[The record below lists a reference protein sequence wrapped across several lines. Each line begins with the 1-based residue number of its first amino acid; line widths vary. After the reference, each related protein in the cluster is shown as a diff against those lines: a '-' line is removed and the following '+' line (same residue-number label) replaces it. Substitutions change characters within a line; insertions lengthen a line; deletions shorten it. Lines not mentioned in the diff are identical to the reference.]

1 MQVRRLSPEEHILT
15 RALYEEAFSEDS
27 QEFVDYY
34 YTEKTA
40 DNQIY
45 VLEEDGVI
53 ASMAHLNPYT
63 LAVNGNEKKAH
74 YIVAVATKEDCRRR
88 GYMAAVLKKALQ
100 DLYQAGEIFT
110 FLMPASEQIYE
121 PFDFRTVLEQER
133 PYVDSVEGW
142 MQVKEADCPALADA
156 ADRYLRQK
164 YQVYA
169 VRDAKYYHRMLREYE
184 SDGGKLLIK
193 KAEDGTV
200 KDFGIWVPE
209 PEEKKPKIM
218 IRILDVRR
226 MLMSLRLNYLTGVCF
241 TVTDP
246 LIEENNRC
254 LVLTGT
260 EFSGIMLMDAKPENS
275 EGILPIR
282 ALTDL
287 IFGVKTPEELRK
299 TPGVEMTDRMEEEL
313 KKIIPLSGMYLNEV
327 V

>member
-1 MQVRRLSPEEHILT
+1 MQVRKLDLAEHGLT
-15 RALYEEAFSEDS
+15 RPLYEEAFSEDS
-27 QEFVDYY
+27 RKFVDYY
-34 YTEKTA
+34 YSEKTS

-45 VLEEDGVI
+45 VLEDGGEI
-53 ASMAHLNPYT
+53 CSMAHLNPYT

-74 YIVAVATKEDCRRR
+74 YIVAVATNEDCRRR

-110 FLMPASEQIYE
+110 FLMPASERIYE
-121 PFDFRTVLEQER
+121 PFDFWTVLEQDR
-133 PYVDSVEGW
+133 PYIEDTEGW
-142 MQVKEADCPALADA
+142 IRVKEENLSLLSEA
-156 ADRYLRQK
+156 ANRYLKER

-169 VRDAKYYHRMLREYE
+169 IRDEKYYHRMLQEYE

-218 IRILDVRR
+218 VRILDVRR

-246 LIEENNRC
+246 LVEENNRC

-313 KKIIPLSGMYLNEV
+313 KKIIPLTGMYLNEV

>member
-1 MQVRRLSPEEHILT
+1 
-15 RALYEEAFSEDS
+15 
-27 QEFVDYY
+27 
-34 YTEKTA
+34 
-40 DNQIY
+40 
-45 VLEEDGVI
+45 
-53 ASMAHLNPYT
+53 
-63 LAVNGNEKKAH
+63 
-74 YIVAVATKEDCRRR
+74 
-88 GYMAAVLKKALQ
+88 MAAVLKKALQ

-110 FLMPASEQIYE
+110 FLMPASERIYE
-121 PFDFRTVLEQER
+121 PFDFWTVLEQDR
-133 PYVDSVEGW
+133 PYIEDTEGW
-142 MQVKEADCPALADA
+142 IRVKEENLSLLSEA
-156 ADRYLRQK
+156 ANRYLKER

-169 VRDAKYYHRMLREYE
+169 IRDEKYYHRMLQEYE

-218 IRILDVRR
+218 VRILDVRR

-246 LIEENNRC
+246 LVEENNRC

-313 KKIIPLSGMYLNEV
+313 KKIIPLTGMYLNEV

>member
-1 MQVRRLSPEEHILT
+1 MQVRKLDLAEHGLT
-15 RALYEEAFSEDS
+15 RPLYEEAFSEDS
-27 QEFVDYY
+27 RKFVDYY
-34 YTEKTA
+34 YSEKTS

-45 VLEEDGVI
+45 VLEDGGEI
-53 ASMAHLNPYT
+53 CSMAHLYPYT

-110 FLMPASEQIYE
+110 FLMPASERIYE
-121 PFDFRTVLEQER
+121 PFDFWTVLEQDR
-133 PYVDSVEGW
+133 PYIEDTEGW
-142 MQVKEADCPALADA
+142 IRVKEENLSLLSEA
-156 ADRYLRQK
+156 ANRYLKER

-169 VRDAKYYHRMLREYE
+169 IRDEKYYHRMLQEYE

-218 IRILDVRR
+218 VRILDVRR

-246 LIEENNRC
+246 LVEENNRC

-313 KKIIPLSGMYLNEV
+313 KKIIPLTGMYLNEV